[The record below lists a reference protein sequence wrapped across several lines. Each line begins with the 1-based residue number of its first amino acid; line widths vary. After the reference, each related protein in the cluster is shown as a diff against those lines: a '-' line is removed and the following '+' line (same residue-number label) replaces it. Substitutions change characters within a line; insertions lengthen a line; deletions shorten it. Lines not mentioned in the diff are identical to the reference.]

1 MKKFLA
7 TIVEPYS
14 FVFSLYFAYMEQMQ
28 AATFLILLAIWSSI
42 VLKEK
47 GE

>member
-14 FVFSLYFAYMEQMQ
+14 FVLSRYFAYMEQMQ
-28 AATFLILLAIWSSI
+28 TATFLILLAIWSSI